1 MVEMPPSH
9 LQDTAVNLLQLL
21 NEWTIVL
28 RAQTVNC
35 PRL

>member
-1 MVEMPPSH
+1 MGEMPPTH
-9 LQDTAVNLLQLL
+9 LQNIAVNLLQQLS
-21 NEWTIVL
+21 EWTIVH